1 MCHAKSTQHTFHVHL
16 GGYHIGG
23 LSSATFGGLSCN
35 NTGATVQ
42 AYSCSSDMQAQKKQ
56 LRRLVVVNKVVTE
69 REDGVKSVCIGGTL
83 PL

>member
-16 GGYHIGG
+16 GGYHI
-23 LSSATFGGLSCN
+23 GGLSCN

>member
-1 MCHAKSTQHTFHVHL
+1 MSCKIHSTHISCTFGV
-16 GGYHIGG
+16 
-23 LSSATFGGLSCN
+23 LSSATFGGLPCN

-69 REDGVKSVCIGGTL
+69 REDWVKGVCIGGTL